1 MKQKVTN
8 QHTHPSQFGSVG
20 FRLDEVYSQSTA
32 HESDRGVGKKIWPAG
47 CVRFNTR
54 LLEEVGRSEH
64 RAFIR
69 ASTDL
74 DSRPEHKVQ
83 KRNHAWRGWIQLA
96 PVCVRIR
103 EALLDY
109 LQPLL
114 YFIIVV
120 ITLAS
125 LGNHGDS
132 EVCSSAAGGRVG
144 AGLQRAGDSALRG
157 RKRRR
162 DVDGGELAGTTPTPT
177 PQNKK
182 TTKKGRGREK

>member
-1 MKQKVTN
+1 M
-8 QHTHPSQFGSVG
+8 SQTEGW
-20 FRLDEVYSQSTA
+20 E
-32 HESDRGVGKKIWPAG
+32 KIWPAG

-54 LLEEVGRSEH
+54 LLEEAGRSEH

-69 ASTDL
+69 ASADL
-74 DSRPEHKVQ
+74 ASRPEHKVQ
-83 KRNHAWRGWIQLA
+83 KHNHAWTGWILLA

-103 EALLDY
+103 ETLLDY

-125 LGNHGDS
+125 LGSHGDA
-132 EVCSSAAGGRVG
+132 EVCSSDAGGRAG

-162 DVDGGELAGTTPTPT
+162 NVDGGGLAGTTPTPT
-177 PQNKK
+177 PQRKEKGEEERRRFEGCIPILRSFVEKK
-182 TTKKGRGREK
+182 IFSYQNQV